1 MKIDTDDTKIIESDS
16 LTEAQ
21 EIISKIKTWLEKDP
35 ADRSCVIFLN
45 GEDYGSLNAVAGNFG
60 LNINSFLGALEKN
73 KYFIELMTEV
83 MKTISENSDK
93 QIVIPVQPNVI
104 QS

>member
-1 MKIDTDDTKIIESDS
+1 MNTDDTNVFEPDS

-21 EIISKIKTWLEKDP
+21 EIMKKIKAWLEKDP
-35 ADRSCVIFLN
+35 VNRSCVIFLN

-83 MKTISENSDK
+83 IKTVSEHSDK